1 MSDNEDHNA
10 VSDNDASET
19 LTKPKKQR
27 SEKQIAATERMR
39 AALAAKQKP
48 SLDAAAAKIDVKGK
62 KEILKALKNK
72 LNSAKEPLDVE
83 EETDNESVE
92 EPIQVAPKKIKKVPA
107 VSAATHKDEPV
118 KSVKPKKKP
127 KVIEESETESEEEVI
142 VIKKKKK
149 PKKKKT
155 IIYESATE
163 SEEEEEPV
171 QKPVRKERETKTQQN
186 AASKFKVTPG
196 VADSKPKGPI
206 YYFA

>member
-1 MSDNEDHNA
+1 MSDTEDHNA

-27 SEKQIAATERMR
+27 SEKQVAATERMR

-48 SLDAAAAKIDVKGK
+48 SLDAAAAKRDVKGK

-107 VSAATHKDEPV
+107 VSAATYKDEPV
-118 KSVKPKKKP
+118 KHVKPKKKP

-163 SEEEEEPV
+163 SEEEE
-171 QKPVRKERETKTQQN
+171 KPVRKERETKTQQN

>member
-1 MSDNEDHNA
+1 MSDTEDHNTVSDNE
-10 VSDNDASET
+10 ASET

-39 AALAAKQKP
+39 AALASKHKP
-48 SLDAAAAKIDVKGK
+48 SLDAAAAKRDVKGK

-83 EETDNESVE
+83 EESDNEIVE
-92 EPIQVAPKKIKKVPA
+92 APVEKKIKKVPA
-107 VSAATHKDEPV
+107 VSAATYKDEP
-118 KSVKPKKKP
+118 VKPKKKP

-163 SEEEEEPV
+163 SEEEE
-171 QKPVRKERETKTQQN
+171 KPVSKQRETKTQQN
-186 AASKFKVTPG
+186 SASKFKVTPG
-196 VADSKPKGPI
+196 LVDSKPKGPI

>member
-1 MSDNEDHNA
+1 MSDTEDHNA

-39 AALAAKQKP
+39 AALAAKHKP

-83 EETDNESVE
+83 EESDNESVE
-92 EPIQVAPKKIKKVPA
+92 EPIQVLVNKKIKKVPA

-118 KSVKPKKKP
+118 KPKKKS

-163 SEEEEEPV
+163 SEEDEEPV
-171 QKPVRKERETKTQQN
+171 QKPIRKERQTKTQQN
-186 AASKFKVTPG
+186 VASKFKVTPG

>member
-1 MSDNEDHNA
+1 MSDTEDHNN
-10 VSDNDASET
+10 VSDDEATES

-39 AALAAKQKP
+39 AALAAKHKP
-48 SLDAAAAKIDVKGK
+48 SLDAAAAKQDIKGK

-83 EETDNESVE
+83 EESDEE
-92 EPIQVAPKKIKKVPA
+92 EPVQVLPKKIKKVPA
-107 VSAATHKDEPV
+107 VSAATEKVP
-118 KSVKPKKKP
+118 VKPKKQP
-127 KVIEESETESEEEVI
+127 KIIEESETESEEEVI

-163 SEEEEEPV
+163 SEEEE
-171 QKPVRKERETKTQQN
+171 KPVPKQRETKTQQN
-186 AASKFKVTPG
+186 ASSKFKVTPG
-196 VADSKPKGPI
+196 VAEKPKGPV

>member
-1 MSDNEDHNA
+1 
-10 VSDNDASET
+10 
-19 LTKPKKQR
+19 
-27 SEKQIAATERMR
+27 MR

-83 EETDNESVE
+83 EESDNESVE

-107 VSAATHKDEPV
+107 VSAATHKDEP
-118 KSVKPKKKP
+118 VKPKKKP

-155 IIYESATE
+155 IIYESASE
-163 SEEEEEPV
+163 SEEDEELV

-196 VADSKPKGPI
+196 VADSKPKGPV

>member
-1 MSDNEDHNA
+1 MSDTEDHNA

-83 EETDNESVE
+83 EESDNESVE

-107 VSAATHKDEPV
+107 VSAATHKDEP
-118 KSVKPKKKP
+118 VKPKKKP

-163 SEEEEEPV
+163 SEEEE
-171 QKPVRKERETKTQQN
+171 KPVRKERETKTQQN

>member
-1 MSDNEDHNA
+1 MSDTEDHNA

-83 EETDNESVE
+83 EESDNESVE

-107 VSAATHKDEPV
+107 VSAATHKNEP
-118 KSVKPKKKP
+118 VKPKKKP

-186 AASKFKVTPG
+186 SASKFKVTPG
-196 VADSKPKGPI
+196 IAEKPKVVSP
-206 YYFA
+206 YYFAD

>member
-1 MSDNEDHNA
+1 MSDTEDHNA

-27 SEKQIAATERMR
+27 SEKQVAATERMR

-48 SLDAAAAKIDVKGK
+48 SLDAAAAKRDVKGK

-83 EETDNESVE
+83 EESDNESVE

-107 VSAATHKDEPV
+107 VSAATHKNEP
-118 KSVKPKKKP
+118 VKPKKKP

-163 SEEEEEPV
+163 SEEDEEPA